1 MKAYLQV
8 LSNGTADCSP
18 SVILHFDSQRYMINC
33 GEGTQRLCMES
44 KLRFS
49 KLKTIFFTRTH
60 WDCAGGV
67 PGMLLTLSDVG
78 VRNIKLIGG
87 ENLTHLITSTRHF
100 VYRNTM
106 AVEALELTS
115 QIDNGSSSGNDSQKT
130 TYKDENLRVTAVHV
144 YPEGYE
150 RSTEPMP
157 PPRDTFLNRSRSRSR
172 SRTPP
177 NLTQQQ
183 MSQHRGNGGAEG
195 GEAGGRPKRP
205 SEDMSPAEL
214 AEAAGR
220 EEDPATIRRL
230 ILADMLNLSRFEAI
244 AAANAAAGIANPA
257 TTTGKQ
263 QKKQQSGQPKNKRQR
278 NSHGGA
284 STITGSN
291 VKEMDAIEAT
301 EKAPFAFATTANPS
315 TCKGGTGPRIIRRP
329 YQDLPRTR
337 PNPAAISYI
346 FQTPDYPGK
355 FNVEEAVRLGVKK
368 GPLFGQLVNG
378 RSVPSTNGGT
388 VHPHQVISGGRPGR
402 VVMVVDCPSVEYI
415 ASLVSAPE
423 FQAFQSSSSAD
434 STTEGDVCSVVHMA
448 GETVLSDPAYQQWM
462 ASFGNKTQHIVAHQD
477 FCGERLIWRSQS
489 VSAVK
494 LSKLSN
500 TIFPVP
506 YYNNR
511 PVADLASVVALPK
524 SKTTETA
531 MTDKESHKDGTGE
544 QASMVIPS
552 ESMLIYHLE
561 PSTGIDRAEVIP
573 PLVLRDHED
582 DERLVANK
590 EYMREYI
597 TLAKQARQE
606 IEAEQSQLAA
616 LPIPGREVV
625 MTALG
630 TGSSHPSK
638 YRNVSATLVTME
650 NEKVSSKEQPR
661 QERDR
666 PTFLLDVGEGT
677 YGQMYR
683 HFGGFRRSAEQIVSV
698 DDRIKQLKGIF
709 VSHLHADHHLGIVT
723 VLDRWNKLR
732 EPDSNL
738 HLVAPRRF
746 NTFLQE
752 LSDVQDFGYD
762 HVRFI
767 DSEAIVYW
775 RSNNDYRRLS
785 SESAL
790 NEMLLDT
797 GFSQIDTVDVIH
809 CPWSYGISMT
819 HTDGWKIVYSGD
831 TRPCKNLVEAGMN
844 ATVLLHEATFED
856 DMEDEARIKNHST
869 TDEAIRVG
877 EGMRAQFTL
886 LTHFSQRYPKIP
898 RFDYQSRQIAVN
910 ADNPQAKMP
919 VGLCFDLMSVK
930 LGEIPVLPK
939 FLPALE
945 ALYSPQSDEA
955 QEELQLEQED
965 VELASLSKSSM

>member
-1 MKAYLQV
+1 MKAYLQI

-18 SVILHFDSQRYMINC
+18 SIILHFDSQRYMINC

-106 AVEALELTS
+106 SVEALELISAVDLGGQTGDD
-115 QIDNGSSSGNDSQKT
+115 QNKKT
-130 TYKDENLRVTAVHV
+130 KVNNTYKDDNLRVTAVHL
-144 YPEGYE
+144 YPEGYT
-150 RSTEPMP
+150 RPTEPMP
-157 PPRDTFLNRSRSRSR
+157 PPRDSFWNRSRSRSR

-177 NLTQQQ
+177 NHQQSRNSSASRQ
-183 MSQHRGNGGAEG
+183 
-195 GEAGGRPKRP
+195 KRS
-205 SEDMSPAEL
+205 SEDMSPGGM
-214 AEAAGR
+214 AEAAADKADENG
-220 EEDPATIRRL
+220 EDPATIRRL

-244 AAANAAAGIANPA
+244 AAASGTTASSVMANS
-257 TTTGKQ
+257 GKQ
-263 QKKQQSGQPKNKRQR
+263 QKKQQQQPGQPKNKRQR
-278 NSHGGA
+278 NSRDGSEATIAGGGDV
-284 STITGSN
+284 S
-291 VKEMDAIEAT
+291 EMEAIEAA
-301 EKAPFAFATTANPS
+301 EKAAASSSAYPS

-378 RSVPSTNGGT
+378 KSVQSTTGET

-402 VVMVVDCPSVEYI
+402 VVLVVDCPSVEYLP
-415 ASLVSAPE
+415 SLLAAPE
-423 FQAFQSSSSAD
+423 FRALQAANDRSNDVSSI
-434 STTEGDVCSVVHMA
+434 VHMA
-448 GETVLSDPAYQQWM
+448 GEAVLSDPRYQQWM
-462 ASFGNKTQHIVAHQD
+462 AAFGEATQHIVAHQD

-489 VSAVK
+489 ISAVR
-494 LSKLSN
+494 LSKLSPS
-500 TIFPVP
+500 IFPVP
-506 YYNNR
+506 YFENR
-511 PVADLASVVALPK
+511 PVADLAKIGLAAASVAETEK
-524 SKTTETA
+524 S
-531 MTDKESHKDGTGE
+531 ESSSGQE
-544 QASMVIPS
+544 EASSLLSNRVVPS
-552 ESMLIYHLE
+552 ESMLVYHLE
-561 PSTGIDRAEVIP
+561 PSSGLDRTEVIP
-573 PLVLRDHED
+573 PLVLRNDADD
-582 DERLVANK
+582 DERFIGGK
-590 EYMREYI
+590 EYMREYVA
-597 TLAKQARQE
+597 LAKQAHE
-606 IEAEQSQLAA
+606 AIEAEKEQLAA
-616 LPIPGREVV
+616 LNIPGRDVV
-625 MTALG
+625 VTALG

-638 YRNVSATLVTME
+638 YRNVSATLITLE
-650 NEKVSSKEQPR
+650 HAAGDKSLR
-661 QERDR
+661 AERER
-666 PTFLLDVGEGT
+666 PTFLMDVGEGT

-683 HFGGFRRSAEQIVSV
+683 HFGGFRRTAEQVVSV
-698 DDRIKQLKGIF
+698 DDRIKQLGGIF

-732 EPDSNL
+732 EPDSTL
-738 HLVAPRRF
+738 YLVAPMRF

-767 DSEAIVYW
+767 DSESIVYW
-775 RSNNDYRRLS
+775 RSNNDHRRLATENAMS
-785 SESAL
+785 
-790 NEMLLDT
+790 NMLMDT
-797 GFSQIDTVDVIH
+797 GFAQIDTVDVIH

-819 HTDGWKIVYSGD
+819 HNDGWKIVYSGD

-856 DMEDEARIKNHST
+856 DMESEARLKNHST

-877 EGMRAQFTL
+877 EGMNAQFTL

-898 RFDYQSRQIAVN
+898 RFDYQSRQITPSSSN
-910 ADNPQAKMP
+910 SNGNKGKMP

-930 LGEIPVLPK
+930 LGEIPLLPK

-945 ALYSPQSDEA
+945 TLYSPQSDEA
-955 QEELQLEQED
+955 QEELKQEEED